1 MEPLT
6 IFASTVGLIGA
17 IHLLFSTAE
26 RFGKGIY
33 DRGNPQAKHEDWYCF
48 FQPSDLL
55 GTSWGTNENRAGQ
68 QSTITDADRL
78 EQRRRQQA
86 NRPRIQA

>member
-6 IFASTVGLIGA
+6 MFAATVGIISS
-17 IHLLFSTAE
+17 IHLLSTAAE
-26 RFGKGIY
+26 RLGKGIY
-33 DRGNPQAKHEDWYCF
+33 DRGNQQAKREDWYCF

-55 GTSWGTNENRAGQ
+55 GADWNTPDNKQAN
-68 QSTITDADRL
+68 ITADKSL

-86 NRPRIQA
+86 NRPRLQA

>member
-6 IFASTVGLIGA
+6 MFASTVGLIGA
-17 IHLLFSTAE
+17 IHLLTPIVDRLGKGTYNRVDQQAE
-26 RFGKGIY
+26 R
-33 DRGNPQAKHEDWYCF
+33 EDWYCF

-55 GTSWGTNENRAGQ
+55 GTDATGKTETQ
-68 QSTITDADRL
+68 QPIITDAERL

-86 NRPRIQA
+86 SRPRLQA

>member
-6 IFASTVGLIGA
+6 MFAATVGLISG
-17 IHLLFSTAE
+17 IHLLSSALDPK
-26 RFGKGIY
+26 GKEKY
-33 DRGNPQAKHEDWYCF
+33 NHGNRQAKREDWYCF

-55 GTSWGTNENRAGQ
+55 GTTGDTVTQ
-68 QSTITDADRL
+68 QPTQTKDDSL

-86 NRPRIQA
+86 KRPRIQA

>member
-6 IFASTVGLIGA
+6 MFASTVGFIGA
-17 IHLLFSTAE
+17 FHLLSSTVD
-26 RFGKGIY
+26 RLGRGKRNIEN
-33 DRGNPQAKHEDWYCF
+33 RQVTREDWYCF

-55 GTSWGTNENRAGQ
+55 GTDASANTQ
-68 QSTITDADRL
+68 QPTFTDDQRL

-86 NRPRIQA
+86 NRPRLQA

>member
-6 IFASTVGLIGA
+6 MFASTVGFIGA
-17 IHLLFSTAE
+17 IHLFSSAAE

-33 DRGNPQAKHEDWYCF
+33 DKGNQQAERVDWYCF
-48 FQPSDLL
+48 FE
-55 GTSWGTNENRAGQ
+55 TSELWGTARVDKEDKEQ
-68 QSTITDADRL
+68 PTLTDAKRL

-86 NRPRIQA
+86 NRPRLQA